1 MGLSQ
6 DNNVVYTKVAKRIN
20 LFMTSPLSRP
30 MGDPSLDHMRET
42 GFEIIIRTK
51 FDESFH
57 QIPHLIKKLK
67 RRSNTN
73 SQTSKH
79 VIYCVLSYGVLRKK
93 DRIEFFDDC
102 TITVNK
108 KQYENDDELYRNV
121 LTLLPLGLREHW
133 LKYYTCFQSPR

>member
-1 MGLSQ
+1 MRGLIVFLLLTLSHMGLSQ

-79 VIYCVLSYGVLRKK
+79 VIYCVLSYGVLRK
-93 DRIEFFDDC
+93 RI
-102 TITVNK
+102 
-108 KQYENDDELYRNV
+108 
-121 LTLLPLGLREHW
+121 GLSS
-133 LKYYTCFQSPR
+133 LMIAQ